1 MSSVD
6 VPSMGLKIRVPVMR
20 FSLIF
25 FCSVAVFRTLPWPPQ
40 EEEKILWRANWLGV
54 KSKQMLSF
62 VCAKISQEFLR
73 GQLLTPHPGY
83 SMLRHIYL
91 VGEDAI
97 TRRTSG
103 GFGVTTSQFND
114 KMVKGSTLGDDI
126 GYGKFLKEYILLW
139 KLLRMKVFMCFCSI
153 FCDTWPWA

>member
-6 VPSMGLKIRVPVMR
+6 VPSMGPKIRVPVMR
-20 FSLIF
+20 CSLTF
-25 FCSVAVFRTLPWPPQ
+25 FGGVAVFRTPRDPLRKKKKFCVEPIGL
-40 EEEKILWRANWLGV
+40 E
-54 KSKQMLSF
+54 SKEDKCCPLH
-62 VCAKISQEFLR
+62 CAEISQEVLR
-73 GQLLTPHPGY
+73 GQLLPPHPGY

-126 GYGKFLKEYILLW
+126 GYGKYFKEYILL
-139 KLLRMKVFMCFCSI
+139 
-153 FCDTWPWA
+153 